1 MSAHLALSAFG
12 EGDSDDGQRP
22 AYAAHPSGTLLRNSA
37 KPRAAAAWHG
47 VVAAADVDALA
58 ADAEAVVGDTYWLE
72 PQDVPRCALERFA
85 LDVLHAHAKD
95 VDRPVVGVE
104 WWVQCRSSD
113 GQPTIRLHWDSD
125 EQYTR
130 RTGEHLPPWLAT
142 VTYLTSCGAPTVVFP
157 VGADAHGRAVRAGTT
172 AYVSP
177 RAWQTP
183 RLRPGLHGARSRRRP
198 PRHRG
203 GAFRCSS
210 TCGWDTGRRTRRAFR
225 RGGGATRHL
234 RRAGRR

>member
-12 EGDSDDGQRP
+12 EGESDSSDDDD

-47 VVAAADVDALA
+47 VVATADVDALA

-72 PQDVPRCALERFA
+72 TQDAPRCALERFA
-85 LDVLHAHAKD
+85 LDVLHAHAKT
-95 VDRPVVGVE
+95 VDRPIVGVE

-125 EQYTR
+125 ELYKR

-142 VTYLTSCGAPTVVFP
+142 VTYLTSCGAPTP
-157 VGADAHGRAVRAGTT
+157 TAARCAPARQRTSRTPCRASTSPSMADCST
-172 AYVSP
+172 ARCKHCLLYTSPSP
-177 RAWQTP
+177 RD
-183 RLRPGLHGARSRRRP
+183 S
-198 PRHRG
+198 
-203 GAFRCSS
+203 
-210 TCGWDTGRRTRRAFR
+210 
-225 RGGGATRHL
+225 
-234 RRAGRR
+234 